1 MAAMNMNQEQFE
13 QAIREEK
20 PVLVDFWAPWCGYC
34 RRIGP
39 AYEKIGEEYA
49 DSLAVGK
56 INIDEEPQAGGG
68 RGDQG
73 HPNSGAVPERKGRG
87 FHHRARLK
95 GRDRPFHSG
104 SLGEITEGSDMNNNH
119 VYDML
124 VVGGGPGGYTA
135 ALYAAR
141 AGLDTIVLE
150 KLSAGG
156 QMALTEQI
164 DNYPGFEDG
173 IDGFSLAEKMQKQA
187 ERFGARSEYAEVLRM
202 DLTAVPKLVETSEG
216 IFRGKPWCWP
226 PVRTPERWALPER
239 RSWWAGAWPT
249 APPATDVL
257 QGQNGGRGGRRKF
270 RRGRCPPS
278 QPRGEKVILV
288 HRRDTLRATKIYH
301 EPLAQ
306 AENVEFRWNSTVSA
320 LLSGD
325 RLTGVRLR
333 DTVTGEESVVDCD
346 GVFVSVG
353 RQPATALAAGQL
365 SLDKGGYIGGRRDH
379 GDQRSRRLRR
389 GRCADKAS
397 PSGGHRRGGRRGGSP
412 HGGGIYRGSVSDTK
426 KEFKKLLRPAVFTLG
441 GALAGLG
448 YYALVG
454 CSTGSCAITAS
465 PVNTMLYMG
474 LMGWLLSGIFGSQ
487 KT

>member
-1 MAAMNMNQEQFE
+1 
-13 QAIREEK
+13 
-20 PVLVDFWAPWCGYC
+20 
-34 RRIGP
+34 
-39 AYEKIGEEYA
+39 
-49 DSLAVGK
+49 
-56 INIDEEPQAGGG
+56 
-68 RGDQG
+68 
-73 HPNSGAVPERKGRG
+73 
-87 FHHRARLK
+87 
-95 GRDRPFHSG
+95 
-104 SLGEITEGSDMNNNH
+104 MNNHH

-124 VVGGGPGGYTA
+124 VVGGGSGGYTA

-216 IFRGKPWCWP
+216 IFLGKTVVLATGADPRTLGVARESELVGRG
-226 PVRTPERWALPER
+226 VALLR
-239 RSWWAGAWPT
+239 RLRR
-249 APPATDVL
+249 DVL
-257 QGQNGGRGGRRKF
+257 QGQNGGRGGRRQF
-270 RRGRCPPS
+270 RRGRRPPS

-306 AENVEFRWNSTVSA
+306 AENVEFRWNSVVSA

-353 RQPATALAAGQL
+353 RQPATALAVGQL
-365 SLDKGGYIGGRRDH
+365 ALDGGGYIVAGETTETSIPGVYAV
-379 GDQRSRRLRR
+379 GDD
-389 GRCADKAS
+389 ADEAP

-412 HGGGIYRGSVSDTK
+412 HGGEIYRGKPIREVDSKSHV
-426 KEFKKLLRPAVFTLG
+426 
-441 GALAGLG
+441 
-448 YYALVG
+448 
-454 CSTGSCAITAS
+454 
-465 PVNTMLYMG
+465 
-474 LMGWLLSGIFGSQ
+474 
-487 KT
+487 